1 MANRL
6 KDYFPLIR
14 ERKEVLEE
22 IDASVGLRTIFT
34 AGNKNRGKNSLIS
47 VQRGKGLKFSMIL
60 LRNNEPGICAGK
72 AESIPVTAY
81 RGKGYTTGN
90 PQ

>member
-22 IDASVGLRTIFT
+22 IDASVGLRTILT

-47 VQRGKGLKFSMIL
+47 V
-60 LRNNEPGICAGK
+60 PG
-72 AESIPVTAY
+72 
-81 RGKGYTTGN
+81 
-90 PQ
+90 